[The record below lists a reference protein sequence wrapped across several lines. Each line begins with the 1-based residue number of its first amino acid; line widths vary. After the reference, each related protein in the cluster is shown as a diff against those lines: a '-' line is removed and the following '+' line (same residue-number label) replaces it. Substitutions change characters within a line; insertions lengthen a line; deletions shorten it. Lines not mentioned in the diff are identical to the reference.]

1 MAHTQDDEAERITP
15 EGFEVRVYGT
25 AGIVTGTA
33 GMAIQVRGQEAS
45 FRIRYTAVY
54 IKAGRP
60 LADRRLEQSTRL
72 P

>member
-1 MAHTQDDEAERITP
+1 M
-15 EGFEVRVYGT
+15 RVYGT

-54 IKAGRP
+54 IK
-60 LADRRLEQSTRL
+60 LDDRWQIVA
-72 P
+72 